1 MLINPLF
8 LWKTARVGTRR
19 RLISTEYI
27 GKYTPP
33 LRGGLSSYC
42 IWGENIERGKR
53 KCVIKR
59 KKKEEID
66 VKIVK

>member
-1 MLINPLF
+1 LEN
-8 LWKTARVGTRR
+8 
-19 RLISTEYI
+19 
-27 GKYTPP
+27 TPP
-33 LRGGLSSYC
+33 PLLGGLSSYC
-42 IWGENIERGKR
+42 IWGGNIERGKR